1 MQHKSFSMRRIILYI
16 LLCTG
21 ILIFSAVFSTY
32 LQHAIHIP
40 TKIQQLLS
48 GLIFT
53 IGTVI
58 TLILIKRKRP
68 NIISD
73 LNLQVPI
80 INKSFIF
87 AICLPLILMLLV
99 FVVTGLAG
107 MYDQIHINLNSRVW
121 LSFLFNIVFAILYEA
136 FPEEVFIRGLILNE
150 LKNKMSF
157 KNTLIIQPICFLII
171 ACLAQLL
178 TPIFFGEKG
187 LLDIS
192 YITIIFTFGI
202 ALQLYRE
209 YAQSLWANMFFHI
222 VYLEAMRNIFPGNS
236 ESLIIFQEQLPGLVA
251 LVGIMTLYLGS
262 IVILGVLLWRRNNT
276 SINTMSRH

>member
-1 MQHKSFSMRRIILYI
+1 MRRIILYI

-32 LQHAIHIP
+32 LQHAFHIP

-80 INKSFIF
+80 INKSFVI

-99 FVVTGLAG
+99 FMVTGLAG
-107 MYDQIHINLNSRVW
+107 MYDLIHINLNSRVW

-192 YITIIFTFGI
+192 YIIIIFTFGI

-222 VYLEAMRNIFPGNS
+222 VCLEAMRNVFPGNK

-262 IVILGVLLWRRNNT
+262 IVILGILLWRRNNT
-276 SINTMSRH
+276 SINTMSHS